1 MDEDGLCSLSSGL
14 TAVDGDGI
22 NCDRTEE
29 VGARIQKKLDH
40 VSIAQA
46 SLKRK
51 DQVKS
56 LNHLQ
61 PGIQI
66 DKEKCLINPTTLF
79 SRLIAIIQREED
91 LSPYFCYEL
100 TAFPTSLFKD
110 GIMRKTQKSQLAKI
124 ITSDV
129 QPAECNA
136 RTKYVIDGGALL
148 HKVKW
153 AKKTTYHDVIMQ
165 YVEYVHRKYGHQC
178 CIVFYGYEGPS
189 TKSHENLRRVR
200 KTCANIQLS

>member
-1 MDEDGLCSLSSGL
+1 MTTLTNTKHKTSEQHVELRSSRCSRDFQDLSKIKEWFDQHEPFNLDEDGLCSLSSGL

-29 VGARIQKKLDH
+29 VGARIQKKFDH
-40 VSIAQA
+40 VSIAQS
-46 SLKRK
+46 SLKKK

-61 PGIQI
+61 PGIQVN
-66 DKEKCLINPTTLF
+66 KESVKINPTNLF

-91 LSPYFCYEL
+91 LSPYFCYKL

-124 ITSDV
+124 V
-129 QPAECNA
+129 Q
-136 RTKYVIDGGALL
+136 
-148 HKVKW
+148 
-153 AKKTTYHDVIMQ
+153 
-165 YVEYVHRKYGHQC
+165 
-178 CIVFYGYEGPS
+178 
-189 TKSHENLRRVR
+189 
-200 KTCANIQLS
+200 